1 MAKDNLPI
9 YKITIDPEYSEN
21 GEDLGIEQIAFT
33 STPAIKVMGMA
44 FNSQVKQMIFKDNV
58 KYRIVAPA
66 LIPMEI
72 YRKDDE
78 DGKEYYVK
86 FSVEEIEKIHA
97 KFMRDMSNKDLFNLE
112 HDTTE
117 TVPAYI
123 LEAWI
128 VDSPL
133 KDKAYSSFGI
143 EVPAGT
149 LMVTAQV
156 TDVEYYNHLVDNDQV
171 GFSIEGYLG
180 MKLKEVTQ
188 LKTKINM
195 NRKIKMNA
203 LPDGEHIIDGK
214 TYVVVG
220 GVITE
225 IREAAMKSRTKM
237 NALPDGEHTI
247 MGKIYVVKDGEII
260 EIRDAELEEVTEE
273 VTEEVALEDTVVEEE
288 EVVEETMAVD
298 PVLDAEA
305 ILAIVKPALDAEVN
319 NLVAMIADLK
329 AQLEEAISVDSEEE
343 VVEEVVALS
352 AQQKLSNFI
361 KFNNNK

>member
-21 GEDLGIEQIAFT
+21 GEDLGIEQLAFT

-86 FSVEEIEKIHA
+86 FTKEEIEKIHA

-117 TVPAYI
+117 TVPAYV

-128 VDSPL
+128 VDNPT

-143 EVPAGT
+143 EVPTGT

-188 LKTKINM
+188 LKTDINM
-195 NRKIKMNA
+195 NK
-203 LPDGEHIIDGK
+203 
-214 TYVVVG
+214 
-220 GVITE
+220 
-225 IREAAMKSRTKM
+225 
-237 NALPDGEHTI
+237 LPDGEHTI
-247 MGKIYVVKDGEII
+247 DGKIYVVVDGEIT
-260 EIRDAELEEVTEE
+260 EIRDAEVVEAS
-273 VTEEVALEDTVVEEE
+273 EEVALEDTVVEEE

-319 NLVAMIADLK
+319 NIVAMIADLK
-329 AQLEEAISVDSEEE
+329 AQLEEALSVDSEEE

-352 AQQKLSNFI
+352 VQQRLSKFNQ
-361 KFNNNK
+361 FNNNK

>member
-33 STPAIKVMGMA
+33 STPAIKVMGHA
-44 FNSQVKQMIFKDNV
+44 FNSQVKPMVFKDAV
-58 KYRIVAPA
+58 KYRIIAPA

-78 DGKEYYVK
+78 DGKEYYVS
-86 FSVEEIEKIHA
+86 FSVEEIEKIHS

-143 EVPAGT
+143 EVPTGT

-195 NRKIKMNA
+195 NK
-203 LPDGEHIIDGK
+203 
-214 TYVVVG
+214 
-220 GVITE
+220 
-225 IREAAMKSRTKM
+225 
-237 NALPDGEHTI
+237 LPDGEHTI
-247 MGKIYVVKDGEII
+247 EGKIYIVKDGEIT
-260 EIRDAELEEVTEE
+260 EIRDVKVEET
-273 VTEEVALEDTVVEEE
+273 TEEVALEDTVVEEE

-329 AQLEEAISVDSEEE
+329 AQLEDAMAVDSEEE

-352 AQQKLSNFI
+352 VQQRLSNFI
-361 KFNNNK
+361 KFNNQ

>member
-78 DGKEYYVK
+78 DGKEYYVS
-86 FSVEEIEKIHA
+86 FSKEEIEKIHS
-97 KFMRDMSNKDLFNLE
+97 KFMKDMSNKDLFNLE

-117 TVPAYI
+117 TVPAYV

-128 VDSPL
+128 VDNPT

-143 EVPAGT
+143 EVPTGT

-180 MKLKEVTQ
+180 MKLKAETQ
-188 LKTKINM
+188 LKTDINM
-195 NRKIKMNA
+195 NK
-203 LPDGEHIIDGK
+203 
-214 TYVVVG
+214 
-220 GVITE
+220 
-225 IREAAMKSRTKM
+225 
-237 NALPDGEHTI
+237 LPDGEHTI
-247 MGKIYVVKDGEII
+247 EGKIYVVTDGEIT
-260 EIRDAELEEVTEE
+260 EIRDAELVEAS
-273 VTEEVALEDTVVEEE
+273 EEVALEDTVVEEE

-298 PVLDAEA
+298 PAMDAEA
-305 ILAIVKPALDAEVN
+305 ILAIVKPAIDAEVN
-319 NLVAMIADLK
+319 NIVAMIADLK
-329 AQLEEAISVDSEEE
+329 AQLEEALSVDSEEE

>member
-44 FNSQVKQMIFKDNV
+44 FNSQVKPMVFKDNV

-86 FSVEEIEKIHA
+86 FTKEEIEKIHS
-97 KFMRDMSNKDLFNLE
+97 KFMKDMSNKDLFNLE

-117 TVPAYI
+117 TVPAYV

-128 VDSPL
+128 VDNPT

-143 EVPAGT
+143 QVPTGT

-188 LKTKINM
+188 LKTDINM
-195 NRKIKMNA
+195 NK
-203 LPDGEHIIDGK
+203 
-214 TYVVVG
+214 
-220 GVITE
+220 
-225 IREAAMKSRTKM
+225 
-237 NALPDGEHTI
+237 LPDGEHTI
-247 MGKIYVVKDGEII
+247 EGKIYVVVDGEIT
-260 EIRDAELEEVTEE
+260 EIRDAEVVEAS
-273 VTEEVALEDTVVEEE
+273 EEVALEDTVVEEE

-329 AQLEEAISVDSEEE
+329 AQLEEALSVDSEEE

>member
-44 FNSQVKQMIFKDNV
+44 FNSQAKKMIFKDNV

-86 FSVEEIEKIHA
+86 FTKEEIEKIHS
-97 KFMRDMSNKDLFNLE
+97 KFMKDMSNKDLFNLE

-117 TVPAYI
+117 TVPAYV

-128 VDSPL
+128 VDNPL

-143 EVPAGT
+143 EVPTGT

-195 NRKIKMNA
+195 NK
-203 LPDGEHIIDGK
+203 
-214 TYVVVG
+214 
-220 GVITE
+220 
-225 IREAAMKSRTKM
+225 
-237 NALPDGEHTI
+237 LPDGEHTI
-247 MGKIYVVKDGEII
+247 EGKIYIVKDGEIT
-260 EIRDAELEEVTEE
+260 EIRDAEVVEAS
-273 VTEEVALEDTVVEEE
+273 EEVALEDTVVEEE
-288 EVVEETMAVD
+288 EVVEEETMAVD

-329 AQLEEAISVDSEEE
+329 AQLEEALSVDSEED

-352 AQQKLSNFI
+352 VQQRLSNFI

>member
-44 FNSQVKQMIFKDNV
+44 FNSQVKPMIFTDDV

-78 DGKEYYVK
+78 DNKEYYVK
-86 FSVEEIEKIHA
+86 FTIEEIEKIHA

-112 HDTTE
+112 HDTDK
-117 TVPAYI
+117 TVPAYV

-128 VDSPL
+128 VDTP
-133 KDKAYSSFGI
+133 KEDKAYSSFGI
-143 EVPAGT
+143 EVPEGT

-156 TDVEYYNHLVDNDQV
+156 TDKEYYAQLVADGQV

-180 MKLKEVTQ
+180 MKLKEQQQ
-188 LKTKINM
+188 LKLNNM
-195 NRKIKMNA
+195 NK
-203 LPDGEHIIDGK
+203 LPDGEHLIDGK
-214 TYVVVG
+214 IYVVVDG
-220 GVITE
+220 EITE
-225 IREAAMKSRTKM
+225 IRE
-237 NALPDGEHTI
+237 
-247 MGKIYVVKDGEII
+247 
-260 EIRDAELEEVTEE
+260 EEVVVEE
-273 VTEEVALEDTVVEEE
+273 EAMTDTVVEEE
-288 EVVEETMAVD
+288 VVEEETMAVD
-298 PVLDAEA
+298 PAMDAEA
-305 ILAIVKPALDAEVN
+305 ILEIVRPLITEQVDA
-319 NLVAMIADLK
+319 LVAMIADLK
-329 AQLEEAISVDSEEE
+329 NQLEEALVVETEEE
-343 VVEEVVALS
+343 LEEVVALS
-352 AQQKLSNFI
+352 VQQRLSNFI

>member
-44 FNSQVKQMIFKDNV
+44 FNSQAKPMIFKDNV

-86 FSVEEIEKIHA
+86 FTKEEIEKIHA

-112 HDTTE
+112 HDTNE

-128 VDSPL
+128 VDNPT

-143 EVPAGT
+143 EVPTGT

-156 TDVEYYNHLVDNDQV
+156 TDQEYYNYLVDNDQV

-188 LKTKINM
+188 LKTD
-195 NRKIKMNA
+195 IKMN
-203 LPDGEHIIDGK
+203 K
-214 TYVVVG
+214 
-220 GVITE
+220 
-225 IREAAMKSRTKM
+225 
-237 NALPDGEHTI
+237 LPDGEHTI
-247 MGKIYVVKDGEII
+247 DGKIYVVVDGEIT
-260 EIRDAELEEVTEE
+260 EIRDAEV
-273 VTEEVALEDTVVEEE
+273 VAATLADTVVEEE
-288 EVVEETMAVD
+288 EVVEEETMAVD
-298 PVLDAEA
+298 PALDAEA
-305 ILAIVKPALDAEVN
+305 ILEIVRPFITEQVDA
-319 NLVAMIADLK
+319 LVAMIADLK
-329 AQLEEAISVDSEEE
+329 AQLEESMAVDEQAEE
-343 VVEEVVALS
+343 VEEVVALS
-352 AQQKLSNFI
+352 SHEKLSMFN
-361 KFNNNK
+361 KFNNNNNNY

>member
-86 FSVEEIEKIHA
+86 FTKEEIEKIHA

-143 EVPAGT
+143 EVPTGT

-188 LKTKINM
+188 LKTDINM
-195 NRKIKMNA
+195 NK
-203 LPDGEHIIDGK
+203 
-214 TYVVVG
+214 
-220 GVITE
+220 
-225 IREAAMKSRTKM
+225 
-237 NALPDGEHTI
+237 LPDGEHTI
-247 MGKIYVVKDGEII
+247 EGKIYVVVDGEIT
-260 EIRDAELEEVTEE
+260 EIRDAEVVEAS
-273 VTEEVALEDTVVEEE
+273 EEVALEDTVVEEE

-319 NLVAMIADLK
+319 NIVAMIADLK
-329 AQLEEAISVDSEEE
+329 AQLEEALSVDGEEE

>member
-44 FNSQVKQMIFKDNV
+44 FNSQVKPMVFKDAV

-86 FSVEEIEKIHA
+86 FTKEEIEKIHS
-97 KFMRDMSNKDLFNLE
+97 KFMKDMSNKDLFNLE

-117 TVPAYI
+117 TVPAYV

-128 VDSPL
+128 VDNPL

-143 EVPAGT
+143 EVPTGT

-188 LKTKINM
+188 LKTDINM
-195 NRKIKMNA
+195 NK
-203 LPDGEHIIDGK
+203 
-214 TYVVVG
+214 
-220 GVITE
+220 
-225 IREAAMKSRTKM
+225 
-237 NALPDGEHTI
+237 LPDGEHTI
-247 MGKIYVVKDGEII
+247 EDKIYVVKDGEII
-260 EIRDAELEEVTEE
+260 EIRDVELEET
-273 VTEEVALEDTVVEEE
+273 TEEVALEDTVVEEE
-288 EVVEETMAVD
+288 EVVEEETMAVD

-319 NLVAMIADLK
+319 NIVAMIADLK
-329 AQLEEAISVDSEEE
+329 AQLEEALSVDSEED

-352 AQQKLSNFI
+352 VQQRLSNFI

>member
-1 MAKDNLPI
+1 MNFYNIGMAKENLPV

-21 GEDLGIEQIAFT
+21 GEELGIEQIAFT

-44 FNSQVKQMIFKDNV
+44 FNSQVKPMIFKDNV

-78 DGKEYYVK
+78 DGKEYYVS
-86 FSVEEIEKIHA
+86 FSKEEIEKIHA

-117 TVPAYI
+117 TVPAYV

-128 VDSPL
+128 VDNPT

-143 EVPAGT
+143 EVPTGT

-180 MKLKEVTQ
+180 MKLKEQQ
-188 LKTKINM
+188 LKLNNM
-195 NRKIKMNA
+195 NK
-203 LPDGEHIIDGK
+203 
-214 TYVVVG
+214 
-220 GVITE
+220 
-225 IREAAMKSRTKM
+225 
-237 NALPDGEHTI
+237 LPDGEHTI
-247 MGKIYVVKDGEII
+247 DGKIYVVVDGEIT
-260 EIRDAELEEVTEE
+260 EIRDAEVVEATL
-273 VTEEVALEDTVVEEE
+273 ADTVVEEE
-288 EVVEETMAVD
+288 EVVEEETMAVD
-298 PVLDAEA
+298 PALDAEA
-305 ILAIVKPALDAEVN
+305 VLEIVRPLIAEQVDA
-319 NLVAMIADLK
+319 LVAMIADLK
-329 AQLEEAISVDSEEE
+329 AQLEESMAVDDQAGE
-343 VVEEVVALS
+343 VVEVVALS
-352 AQQKLSNFI
+352 SHEKLSMFN
-361 KFNNNK
+361 KFNNNNY

>member
-86 FSVEEIEKIHA
+86 FTKEEIEKIHS
-97 KFMRDMSNKDLFNLE
+97 KFMKDMSNKDLFNLE
-112 HDTTE
+112 HDTAE
-117 TVPAYI
+117 TVPAYV

-128 VDSPL
+128 VDNPT

-143 EVPAGT
+143 EVPTGT

-156 TDVEYYNHLVDNDQV
+156 TDVEYYNHLVENDQV

-188 LKTKINM
+188 LKTDINM
-195 NRKIKMNA
+195 NK
-203 LPDGEHIIDGK
+203 
-214 TYVVVG
+214 
-220 GVITE
+220 
-225 IREAAMKSRTKM
+225 
-237 NALPDGEHTI
+237 LPDGEHTI
-247 MGKIYVVKDGEII
+247 EDKIYVVKGGEII
-260 EIRDAELEEVTEE
+260 EIRDVEKVEAS
-273 VTEEVALEDTVVEEE
+273 EEVALEDTVVEEE

-305 ILAIVKPALDAEVN
+305 ILAIVKPAIDAEVN
-319 NLVAMIADLK
+319 NIVAMIADLK
-329 AQLEEAISVDSEEE
+329 AQLEEALAVDSEEE
-343 VVEEVVALS
+343 VVMEEAVALS
-352 AQQKLSNFI
+352 VQQKLSMFN